1 MKDGRAAGPGPS
13 PSRRTT
19 TVEARSTLDA
29 EHEKTIRMRYGFA
42 LPEHIPLPQKGEGR
56 PDVAAEL
63 QAMEL
68 RAFEMSGRYR
78 EMALEAGVD
87 LDAEGAE
94 EQLAVKRK
102 IIERLK
108 GQSSD

>member
-1 MKDGRAAGPGPS
+1 MKDGRATSPGSS
-13 PSRRTT
+13 PSGRTT

-42 LPEHIPLPQKGEGR
+42 LPEHIPLPQKGEGH

-63 QAMEL
+63 KKIEL

-78 EMALEAGVD
+78 EMALEAGID
-87 LDAEGAE
+87 LDDEDTE

-108 GQSSD
+108 GHTND